1 MGPNF
6 QIGINGGAIASLML
20 LYLATFCSSGCS
32 GASCEQRI
40 SLQGIAACKMLATV
54 SQGPS
59 DKGSP
64 CNGLHSFHLKL
75 AKY

>member
-1 MGPNF
+1 VGPIIQN
-6 QIGINGGAIASLML
+6 GINGSAIASLML

-40 SLQGIAACKMLATV
+40 SFQGVAACKMLATA

-59 DKGSP
+59 EKGIS
-64 CNGLHSFHLKL
+64 CKGLRFFHLNL